1 MFHPIHTH
9 CSRIMMMTI
18 LALCLGA
25 TSVFGQ
31 PSSGMQT
38 SPKAYH
44 DMPVED
50 VTTLMGKKLAR
61 GIVNVVTGVGE
72 LPRQLALTTQSE
84 GALIGIP
91 LGLFKGVMMTVV
103 RTAAGAVE
111 IALFLAPAPGFYEP
125 ILSPG
130 LVWEDVDGSN
140 TSTHAQS
147 TDRASTAP

>member
-1 MFHPIHTH
+1 M
-9 CSRIMMMTI
+9 IMAM

-25 TSVFGQ
+25 TSGFGQ
-31 PSSGMQT
+31 TTPGMQT

-44 DMPVED
+44 NMPVED

-61 GIVNVVTGVGE
+61 GITNVVTGVGE
-72 LPRQLALTTQSE
+72 IPRQLALTTQSE
-84 GALIGIP
+84 GALLGVP

-103 RTAAGAVE
+103 RTAAGAAE

-130 LVWEDVDGSN
+130 LVWEDVDERN

-147 TDRASTAP
+147 TDTASTGP